1 MLSAVTMLPPA
12 GLGFAAPISAIKP
25 SPVLGASVTMA
36 AGAPEAEA
44 PPPPFNPET
53 FAKTLPG
60 ITGPLGFFDPLGY
73 CSAGGDDERTEGKIR
88 FYREVEV
95 KHARVAMLA
104 ALGFPLGEQ
113 FHPLFGGDIDV
124 PSYVAFQQT
133 PLQTFWPAVVVAI
146 AVIEIFSVIPAFKDP
161 TEETWAI
168 KSSHVAG
175 DYGWDPLG
183 LKPTTESGLKEM
195 QTKEL
200 NNGRLAMIA
209 IAGMVAQE
217 LASGNKLF

>member
-1 MLSAVTMLPPA
+1 MLSAVSMLPPA

-25 SPVLGASVTMA
+25 SPVLGASITMA

-44 PPPPFNPET
+44 PPPPFHPET

-124 PSYVAFQQT
+124 PSHVAFQQT
-133 PLQTFWPAVVVAI
+133 PLQTFWPAVVIAI
-146 AVIEIFSVIPAFKDP
+146 AIPEVFSVSTFEDPARDDFWTIRKGH
-161 TEETWAI
+161 
-168 KSSHVAG
+168 KSG
-175 DYGWDPLG
+175 DFGFDPLG
-183 LKPTTESGLKEM
+183 LKPKDPEEFKEM
-195 QTKEL
+195 QT
-200 NNGRLAMIA
+200 
-209 IAGMVAQE
+209 V
-217 LASGNKLF
+217 